1 MAGEQVWSE
10 TRLPQL
16 AGARMGL
23 LSKEG
28 EQVWLLDLAGAAV
41 TPEATTSEIPR
52 L

>member
-23 LSKEG
+23 LSKAG
-28 EQVWLLDLAGAAV
+28 EQMWLLDLAGAV
-41 TPEATTSEIPR
+41 TPEANTSEIPR